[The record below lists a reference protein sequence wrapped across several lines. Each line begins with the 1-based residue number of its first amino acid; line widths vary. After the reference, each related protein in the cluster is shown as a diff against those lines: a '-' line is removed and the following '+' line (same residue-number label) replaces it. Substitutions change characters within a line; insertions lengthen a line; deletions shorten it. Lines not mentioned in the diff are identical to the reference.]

1 MNTIQKVQTGFL
13 LLMAG
18 AFINT
23 GLQALFSPQD
33 VLAQVGIE
41 LNNSSALNSMR
52 AIYGGMH
59 LVFGLFCAFGGFKMR
74 KEALGLVLLYTT
86 GFTIGR
92 LTGIVMDGAPNEFVT
107 TWLLTEAFS
116 LAVSA
121 TLLVLDTKNYASK
134 PQLQSAV

>member
-1 MNTIQKVQTGFL
+1 MKTIQKVQTGFL
-13 LLMAG
+13 LLLAA

-23 GLQALFSPQD
+23 GLQALFSQQD

-52 AIYGGMH
+52 AVYGGMH

-107 TWLLTEAFS
+107 TWLLTEVFS
-116 LAVSA
+116 LSVSA
-121 TLLVLDTKNYASK
+121 TLLILGAKKFAPK
-134 PQLQSAV
+134 PQLQTAA

>member
-1 MNTIQKVQTGFL
+1 MKTIQKVQTGFL
-13 LLMAG
+13 LLMAA

-23 GLQALFSPQD
+23 GLQALFSPQN

-41 LNNSSALNSMR
+41 LNNSSALSSMR
-52 AIYGGMH
+52 AVYGGMH

-92 LTGIVMDGAPNEFVT
+92 LTGIAIDGAPNEFVT

-121 TLLVLDTKNYASK
+121 TLLVLGARSFATK
-134 PQLQSAV
+134 PQLQTTA

>member
-1 MNTIQKVQTGFL
+1 MKTIQKVQTGFL
-13 LLMAG
+13 LLMAA

-52 AIYGGMH
+52 AVYGGMH

-74 KEALGLVLLYTT
+74 KEAYTFMSLSMHLSHLKAVVISSIETEFGSTDILCGSNST
-86 GFTIGR
+86 GC
-92 LTGIVMDGAPNEFVT
+92 LPSSQSS
-107 TWLLTEAFS
+107 S
-116 LAVSA
+116 LEVH
-121 TLLVLDTKNYASK
+121 V
-134 PQLQSAV
+134 